1 MSEHISPIGARW
13 EDVREE
19 FMGVFTPEE
28 RARMDADVKAL
39 GELLDARDAGILTQ
53 EEFDAAFD
61 DLNQPAEARRS
72 RFA

>member
-39 GELLDARDAGILTQ
+39 GELL
-53 EEFDAAFD
+53 
-61 DLNQPAEARRS
+61 EAYRTGLIKEN
-72 RFA
+72 F